1 MKMRT
6 HICSIAIAG
15 VMSLVAAPLSA
26 QLAPAIQYV
35 LDNNLASFNKRDLT
49 ASMRTID
56 TLSPDYEA
64 TKAAL
69 EEQFKDLDV
78 TASLVKFTYI
88 GHDDEF
94 AVARASI
101 KTSGKPGNT
110 DFVDNTVDAILLFHM
125 EGGAWKLWDETVLG
139 ITTD

>member
-1 MKMRT
+1 MKMRA
-6 HICSIAIAG
+6 HAWIIAIVG
-15 VMSLVAAPLSA
+15 VTGLVAAPASA

-49 ASMRTID
+49 ASMSTID
-56 TLSPDYEA
+56 TRSPDYEA

-101 KTSGKPGNT
+101 KTAGKPGNT

-139 ITTD
+139 VTTD

>member
-56 TLSPDYEA
+56 TRSPDYEA